1 MAGVGAGLEQ
11 SLAHASQE
19 DSELKAC
26 IALSIVSR
34 SLLLLLRLAFVFFLS
49 LSLLLG
55 WFVGWLVGWLAGA
68 AALCVSVDCLDHVFS
83 TTTG

>member
-1 MAGVGAGLEQ
+1 MAGVGAALEQ

-34 SLLLLLRLAFVFFLS
+34 SLLLLLLRLAFVFFLS
-49 LSLLLG
+49 LA
-55 WFVGWLVGWLAGA
+55 WLVGWLA
-68 AALCVSVDCLDHVFS
+68 LLSVSVDCLDHVFS
-83 TTTG
+83 TRTGCGASCGC

>member
-1 MAGVGAGLEQ
+1 MAGVGAALEQ

-34 SLLLLLRLAFVFFLS
+34 SLLLLLLRLAFVFFLS
-49 LSLLLG
+49 L
-55 WFVGWLVGWLAGA
+55 GWLVGWRCSL
-68 AALCVSVDCLDHVFS
+68 CLDHVFS
-83 TTTG
+83 TGSGSGAF

>member
-1 MAGVGAGLEQ
+1 MAGVGAALEQ

-34 SLLLLLRLAFVFFLS
+34 SLLLLLLLRLAFVFFLS
-49 LSLLLG
+49 WLVDWL
-55 WFVGWLVGWLAGA
+55 VGWLVG
-68 AALCVSVDCLDHVFS
+68 AALCVLVDSLDHVFS
-83 TTTG
+83 TGA

>member
-1 MAGVGAGLEQ
+1 MAGVGAALEQ

-34 SLLLLLRLAFVFFLS
+34 SLLLLLLRLAFVFFLS
-49 LSLLLG
+49 FLVDWL
-55 WFVGWLVGWLAGA
+55 VGWLVG
-68 AALCVSVDCLDHVFS
+68 AALCVLVDSLDHVFS
-83 TTTG
+83 TGA

>member
-49 LSLLLG
+49 LG
-55 WFVGWLVGWLAGA
+55 
-68 AALCVSVDCLDHVFS
+68 
-83 TTTG
+83 